1 MRMPSRMPPRPPS
14 RIWTTSLPGRPS
26 LWHESPIIT
35 KGELV
40 IDGLLVG
47 EADVNVTVGG
57 VEYHNFVGFGDVT
70 DVVKINAAV
79 GQPLS
84 IQVNSSDAVSLT
96 LYGLKNGKVTSIKS
110 VKSKN
115 NVATIENFTSRP
127 RTVPNSSSAS
137 LPRTR
142 RRAKPRTTT
151 WNLQQR
157 DLLRR
162 LDQMN
167 AAADLYIIIPV
178 SKCFP
183 LKRFGHSDKKI

>member
-1 MRMPSRMPPRPPS
+1 MPPRPPS

-115 NVATIENFTSRP
+115 NVATIENFTFQ
-127 RTVPNSSSAS
+127 
-137 LPRTR
+137 
-142 RRAKPRTTT
+142 AKNGSEFFVGVTATNAKKGEAAYY
-151 WNLQQR
+151 NLESP
-157 DLLRR
+157 
-162 LDQMN
+162 
-167 AAADLYIIIPV
+167 AA
-178 SKCFP
+178 
-183 LKRFGHSDKKI
+183 